1 MTRSRRPTSGHGR
14 WEGNAIASALTTFAF
29 ILITILQ
36 FAIFIRAIISWFPID
51 PRSPF
56 VVILDDITEPV
67 LAPLR
72 RVVPRFGMVDV
83 TPMVAILV
91 LFVIQ
96 QALNRAG

>member
-1 MTRSRRPTSGHGR
+1 M
-14 WEGNAIASALTTFAF
+14 
-29 ILITILQ
+29 
-36 FAIFIRAIISWFPID
+36 
-51 PRSPF
+51 
-56 VVILDDITEPV
+56 ILDDITEPV

-96 QALNRAG
+96 QALSRAG